1 MRKRNFLIWAAM
13 LFYCMTFAQPPSPNL
28 TIIPAPAE
36 IRMQSGSFPLN
47 AFTTI
52 GYHSEADR
60 NIAEFFRDY
69 IKESLQLTIPVKAG
83 INGPSSIYF
92 SSNGTESWENPEAYI
107 LTVTG
112 DRISLQ
118 GKDAGLFYAMQT
130 LTQLLPK
137 TQGEGPPAIQ
147 AVTIKDAPR
156 YKYRGLHLD
165 VCRHMFPVAFIKKY
179 IDFIAAYKLNNF
191 HWHLT
196 EDQGWRI
203 EIKKYPKLTETG
215 AFRAQTLIGNYKQP
229 GDYDGIPYG
238 GFYTQDEIREVV
250 AYAAERYVNV
260 VPEIEMP
267 GHALAALASYP
278 QLGCGDNPGPYKT
291 AETWGVFDDV
301 FCAGKEET
309 FAFLEDVIDEVLE
322 LFPSEYIHIGGDEC
336 PKTRWKEC
344 PHCQKRIKDEGLDD
358 EHELQ
363 SYFIQRMEKYIN
375 AKGRRIIGW
384 DEILEGGLA
393 PNATVMSWRGEDG
406 GIAAAKQGHDVIMTA
421 NSYGLY
427 FDHKQGPDPNREP
440 LNIGGYSTLEKV
452 YAADPTPKSLSEI
465 EQKHILGVQANMW
478 TEYMETG
485 KKVEFMLLPRL
496 YALAEIAWTAPVRK
510 DWKDFS
516 EIRVPAHLAA
526 LDQTETVY
534 RVPEV
539 IGLKDTVIYASE
551 YTFRGLK
558 PSVAGGKIYYTI
570 DNYDPTDTDLE
581 YQGSVKVIVPEGKE
595 RIFKATV
602 IAPSGRR
609 SNYVRA
615 VIVNSKLP
623 EVTER

>member
-1 MRKRNFLIWAAM
+1 MIAKRYFAVVAL
-13 LFYCMTFAQPPSPNL
+13 LLVSGTFTALAQQHALSV
-28 TIIPAPAE
+28 IPAPAE
-36 IRMQSGSFPLN
+36 MQLQQGQFVIDSS
-47 AFTTI
+47 TSIT
-52 GYHSEADR
+52 YDTESDR
-60 NIAEFFRDY
+60 EIAEFFRDY
-69 IKESLQLTIPVKAG
+69 VQEALSITLPVSRPA
-83 INGPSSIYF
+83 NTSASIYF
-92 SSNGTESWENPEAYI
+92 SSKKADQLPNAEAYTLSVSPEHI
-107 LTVTG
+107 
-112 DRISLQ
+112 ILQ

-130 LTQLLPK
+130 LAQLIPK
-137 TQGEGPPAIQ
+137 KGDGPLVVPA
-147 AVTIKDAPR
+147 VSIKDEPHYR
-156 YKYRGLHLD
+156 YRGLHLD
-165 VCRHMFPVAFIKKY
+165 VCRHMFPVSFIKKY

-196 EDQGWRI
+196 DDQGWRI
-203 EIKKYPKLTETG
+203 EIKQYPRLAEVG
-215 AFRAQTLIGNYKQP
+215 AYRAQTLIGNYKQP
-229 GDYDGIPYG
+229 GDYDGTRYG

-278 QLGCGDNPGPYKT
+278 HLGCGDNPGPYKT

-309 FAFLEDVIDEVLE
+309 FAFLEDVIDEVIE

-336 PKTRWKEC
+336 PKARWEKC
-344 PHCQKRIKDEGLDD
+344 PYCQKRIKDEGLQD

-363 SYFIQRMEKYIN
+363 SYFIQRMEKYVN

-452 YAADPTPKSLSEI
+452 YAANPTPNVLSET
-465 EQKHILGVQANMW
+465 ERPHILGVQANMW

-485 KKVEFMLLPRL
+485 KKVEFMLFPRL
-496 YALAEIAWTAPVRK
+496 YALSEIAWTKPDRK
-510 DWKDFS
+510 NWKDFS
-516 EIRVPAHLAA
+516 TVRVPAHLAT
-526 LDQTETVY
+526 LDQTETTY

-539 IGLKDTVIYASE
+539 LGLKDTVIYAGE
-551 YTFRGLK
+551 YTFRDLK

-570 DNYDPTDTDLE
+570 DNFNPTDTDLE
-581 YQGSVKVIVPEGKE
+581 YQDAVKVIVPEGKE
-595 RIFKATV
+595 RVFKAVV
-602 IAPSGRR
+602 ITPSGRR

-623 EVTER
+623 ESAAR